1 MNNVYDPIESKKE
14 MKKIFFIALL
24 FVFVFTTHAQET
36 GLFPQEI
43 EIGVDEKLGNF
54 ISGSIRVINEAGD
67 TVNLLSLIDK
77 PTILTL
83 VYYRCP
89 GICSPLM
96 EGLAD
101 VIDRS
106 DMTLGKDYQVLTIS
120 FDSREDTE
128 LAVRKKKNHLNLM
141 RKKDE
146 AELHWKFFTSDSL
159 NSAMITDAVGFRYKR
174 TGNDFVHSAT
184 LVVLSPEGKITRYLN
199 GINFLPFEVKMSV
212 IEASEGRIGTTVNKI
227 LQFCYAYDPAG
238 QTYVLNI
245 TKVLGTIVI
254 FLTVLLF
261 IGLTIKPLLRKLK
274 IIKS

>member
-1 MNNVYDPIESKKE
+1 
-14 MKKIFFIALL
+14 MKKLIFFSIFIFSISLSN
-24 FVFVFTTHAQET
+24 AQDP

-54 ISGSIRVINEAGD
+54 ISESIFVINETGD

-106 DMTLGKDYQVLTIS
+106 DMILGKDYQVLTIS
-120 FDSREDTE
+120 FDSRENTE

-141 RKKDE
+141 RKKE
-146 AELHWKFFTSDSL
+146 VAELHWKFFTTDSL
-159 NSAMITDAVGFRYKR
+159 NSALITNAVGFRYKR

-184 LVVLSPEGKITRYLN
+184 LVVISPEGKITRYLN

-212 IEASEGRIGTTVNKI
+212 LEASEGRIGTTVNKI

-261 IGLTIKPLLRKLK
+261 IALTIKPLLRKLK

>member
-1 MNNVYDPIESKKE
+1 
-14 MKKIFFIALL
+14 MKKFFALFL
-24 FVFVFTTHAQET
+24 LVFLITDSISQES
-36 GLFPQEI
+36 GLFQQEL
-43 EIGVDEKLGNF
+43 EIGVDEKLGEIIPETIMLF
-54 ISGSIRVINEAGD
+54 NEAGD

-106 DMTLGKDYQVLTIS
+106 DMSLGKDYQVLTIS

-128 LAVRKKKNHLNLM
+128 LALRKKRNHLNLM
-141 RKKDE
+141 RKKEE
-146 AELHWKFFTSDSL
+146 AEQHWKFFTTDEL
-159 NSAMITDAVGFRYKR
+159 NSSLITDAVGFRYRK

-184 LVVLSPEGKITRYLN
+184 LIVISPEGKITRYLN
-199 GINFLPFEVKMSV
+199 GITFLPFEIKMS
-212 IEASEGRIGTTVNKI
+212 ILEASEGRLGTTVNKI
-227 LQFCYAYDPAG
+227 LQYCYAFDPAG

-245 TKVLGTIVI
+245 TKVVGTIVV

-261 IGLTIKPLLRKLK
+261 IALTIKPLLRKLN
-274 IIKS
+274 IIKSK

>member
-1 MNNVYDPIESKKE
+1 
-14 MKKIFFIALL
+14 MKKLFFFSIFIFSIGLSN
-24 FVFVFTTHAQET
+24 AQDP

-43 EIGVDEKLGNF
+43 EIGVDEKLGDF
-54 ISGSIRVINEAGD
+54 IPDSILVINEAGD

-120 FDSREDTE
+120 FDSRENTE

-141 RKKDE
+141 RKKEE
-146 AELHWKFFTSDSL
+146 AELHWKFFTTDSL
-159 NSAMITDAVGFRYKR
+159 NSALITNTVGFRYRR

-184 LVVLSPEGKITRYLN
+184 LVVISPEGKITRYLN

-212 IEASEGRIGTTVNKI
+212 LEASEGRIGTTVNKI

-254 FLTVLLF
+254 ILTVLLF
-261 IGLTIKPLLRKLK
+261 IALTIKPLLRKLK